1 MIQKIQK
8 YLLENYP
15 LLWNIRIFPLLL
27 VIIIAN
33 LIFFGIG
40 YFSTDTAFGT
50 INYSFHS
57 DTLGVIYFASIVIGV
72 LILIGWL
79 IHYMRNNAF
88 QVYYPRKTMHI
99 YLEWILCFIIC
110 AGISVIPLS
119 LTEGCNKK
127 WRAACSKKDTKKAL
141 EIIDQAEMLIPRSI
155 YEYRYQKEYMEP
167 IRIPDG
173 MSVKLDSSNI
183 DQYAYSKD
191 LKNNLIIKGYIG
203 KSLLFYTNDYTYNYE
218 TEPPTMILTEKGK
231 KREEVKSWLK
241 NGEQDKIKA
250 LMGEYMVL
258 VKKHKIPTNLTIDS
272 WFDRIYHP
280 PFFPVDSSSF
290 IYNEES

>member
-15 LLWNIRIFPLLL
+15 LIWNIRIFPMALI
-27 VIIIAN
+27 IIIAN

-40 YFSTDTAFGT
+40 YLSTDNTFEG
-50 INYSFHS
+50 IYFKFYS
-57 DTLGVIYFASIVIGV
+57 DTLGVIYFASVVTGV

-79 IHYMRNNAF
+79 MHYMRNNAF

-191 LKNNLIIKGYIG
+191 NNNNLILKGYIG
-203 KSLLFYTNDYTYNYE
+203 TSLLFYRNDYFTSFSYE
-218 TEPPTMILTEKGK
+218 SKHRTKSLAEKEKKNRTNQILAGK
-231 KREEVKSWLK
+231 WRTRRNQSCY
-241 NGEQDKIKA
+241 G
-250 LMGEYMVL
+250 
-258 VKKHKIPTNLTIDS
+258 
-272 WFDRIYHP
+272 RIYKIGRKTQ
-280 PFFPVDSSSF
+280 DTYKLNSR
-290 IYNEES
+290 